1 MAPPFSAGQLR
12 DGDILLYR
20 VTDSI
25 KNLHSALIRKL
36 DGTEVSHAGL
46 FMGGC
51 VAEALAVGER
61 AGLGTQPLTDSIAGC
76 DWVAVR
82 RLQHAPADM
91 QPVLGTAQMYLDQGN
106 RYAYGQILLL
116 AMVCSTRKLNLS
128 NPLLRRIVYAAINN
142 AAAFVRRMQSG
153 GKQPMICSEFV
164 YRDYDEA
171 LPDRV
176 DPYTIEI
183 EPLWPAAARPRLLGR
198 RRRAE
203 KAVAAGHIHPESL
216 LGQLQA
222 ETGDLRMAIGTTKAL
237 AAAPAETSEAA
248 LDTMIAA
255 YLGEES
261 GTLPKTAAV
270 AAAGP
275 EVTMPDLRDAVG
287 AFANSLHDATDAG
300 RKLGRG
306 AFAAPSAG
314 VCATPADT
322 LVEISADFVTPGDLW
337 RSPSLITIGELRPE

>member
-1 MAPPFSAGQLR
+1 MDALSVSDLAA
-12 DGDILLYR
+12 GDILLYR

-51 VAEALAVGER
+51 VAEALAVGEH

-76 DWVAVR
+76 DWIAVR
-82 RLQHAPADM
+82 RLQNAPGDM

-128 NPLLRRIVYAAINN
+128 NPLLRRIVYSAINN
-142 AAAFVRRMQSG
+142 AAALVRRMQSG

-171 LPDRV
+171 MPDKV

-183 EPLWPAAARPRLLGR
+183 EPLWQAAARPRLLGR

-203 KAVAAGHIHPESL
+203 KAVPAGHIHPESL

-222 ETGDLRMAIGTTKAL
+222 ETGDLCRAIGTTKAL

-248 LDTMIAA
+248 LDAMIAT

-261 GTLPKTAAV
+261 GTVPKTAAV

-287 AFANSLHDATDAG
+287 AFAESLHDATDAG

-322 LVEISADFVTPGDLW
+322 LLEISADFVTPGDLW
-337 RSPSLITIGELRPE
+337 RSGSLVTIGELRPE

>member
-1 MAPPFSAGQLR
+1 MNTLSVSDLVA
-12 DGDILLYR
+12 GDILLYR

-36 DGTEVSHAGL
+36 DGTEMSHAGL

-51 VAEALAVGER
+51 VAEALAVGEH
-61 AGLGTQPLTDSIAGC
+61 AGLGTRPLKDSIAGC

-82 RLQHAPADM
+82 RLQHAPGDM
-91 QPVLGTAQMYLDQGN
+91 QPVLGTAQMYLEQAS
-106 RYAYGQILLL
+106 RYGYGQILLL
-116 AMVCSTRKLNLS
+116 AMVCSTRKLDLS
-128 NPLLRRIVYAAINN
+128 NPLLRRIVYSAINN

-171 LPDRV
+171 LPDKADR
-176 DPYTIEI
+176 YSIEI

-203 KAVAAGHIHPESL
+203 KAVAAGHIDPESL

-222 ETGDLRMAIGTTKAL
+222 ETGDLRTGIGAPKTR
-237 AAAPAETSEAA
+237 AAAPAATSEAA
-248 LDTMIAA
+248 LDAMIAA
-255 YLGEES
+255 YLGEEL
-261 GTLPKTAAV
+261 GVLPKTAAV
-270 AAAGP
+270 AAGGP

-287 AFANSLHDATDAG
+287 AFAESLHDATDAG

-306 AFAAPSAG
+306 AFAASAAHA
-314 VCATPADT
+314 CATPADT
-322 LVEISADFVTPGDLW
+322 LLEISADFVTPGDLW
-337 RSPSLITIGELRPE
+337 RSHNLITVGELRPE

>member
-1 MAPPFSAGQLR
+1 MAPPLSAGQLR

-51 VAEALAVGER
+51 VAEALAVGEH

-76 DWVAVR
+76 DWIAVR
-82 RLQHAPADM
+82 RLQHAPGDM
-91 QPVLGTAQMYLDQGN
+91 QPVLGTAQMYLDQAN

-128 NPLLRRIVYAAINN
+128 NPLLRRIVYSAINN

-171 LPDRV
+171 LPEKV
-176 DPYTIEI
+176 DPYAIEI
-183 EPLWPAAARPRLLGR
+183 EPLGTPGRPRLLGR

-203 KAVAAGHIHPESL
+203 KAAGAGHIHPESL

-222 ETGDLRMAIGTTKAL
+222 ETGDLRTAIGTTKAL
-237 AAAPAETSEAA
+237 AAAPAETSEAE
-248 LDTMIAA
+248 LDAMIAA

-261 GTLPKTAAV
+261 GTLPKSAAV

-275 EVTMPDLRDAVG
+275 ELTMRDLRDAVG
-287 AFANSLHDATDAG
+287 ALAESLHDATDAG

-306 AFAAPSAG
+306 AFAAPVARA
-314 VCATPADT
+314 CATPADT
-322 LVEISADFVTPGDLW
+322 LLEISADFVTPGDLW
-337 RSPSLITIGELRPE
+337 RSPSLVTIGELRP

>member
-1 MAPPFSAGQLR
+1 MNTLRVSGMAA
-12 DGDILLYR
+12 GDILLYR

-51 VAEALAVGER
+51 VAEALAVGEH
-61 AGLGTQPLTDSIAGC
+61 AGLGTQPLRDSITGC

-82 RLQHAPADM
+82 RLQNPPVDM

-142 AAAFVRRMQSG
+142 AAAFVRRMQSD

-164 YRDYDEA
+164 YRGYDEA
-171 LPDRV
+171 IPEKV

-183 EPLWPAAARPRLLGR
+183 EPLWSAATRPRLLGR

-203 KAVAAGHIHPESL
+203 KAAASDHVHPESL

-222 ETGDLRMAIGTTKAL
+222 ETGDLRTAIGTRKAL
-237 AAAPAETSEAA
+237 AATPAETGEAE
-248 LDTMIAA
+248 LDAMIAA

-261 GTLPKTAAV
+261 GTVPKTAAV
-270 AAAGP
+270 AAAAP

-287 AFANSLHDATDAG
+287 AFAASLHDATDAG

-306 AFAAPSAG
+306 AFAAPSAD

-322 LVEISADFVTPGDLW
+322 LLEISADFVTPGDLW
-337 RSPSLITIGELRPE
+337 RSPSLVTIGELRP

>member
-1 MAPPFSAGQLR
+1 MGQLTR
-12 DGDILLYR
+12 DDLVAGDILLYR

-51 VAEALAVGER
+51 VAEALAVGEH
-61 AGLGTQPLTDSIAGC
+61 AGLGAQSLTDSIAGC

-82 RLQHAPADM
+82 RLRNSLGDM
-91 QPVLGTAQMYLDQGN
+91 QPVLGTAQKYLDQGN

-116 AMVCSTRKLNLS
+116 AMVCSTRKLDLS
-128 NPLLRRIVYAAINN
+128 NPLLRRIVYSAINN

-171 LPDRV
+171 IPEKV

-183 EPLWPAAARPRLLGR
+183 EPPWAASRPRLLGR
-198 RRRAE
+198 RRRERHVIASD
-203 KAVAAGHIHPESL
+203 HIHPESL
-216 LGQLQA
+216 LGRLQA
-222 ETGDLRMAIGTTKAL
+222 EVGDLRTAIGTTKAL
-237 AAAPAETSEAA
+237 AAMSPETSEAE

-255 YLGEES
+255 YLGEKS
-261 GTLPKTAAV
+261 DGLPKTAAK

-275 EVTMPDLRDAVG
+275 EVTMRHLQDAV
-287 AFANSLHDATDAG
+287 AVLAESLHYATDAG
-300 RKLGRG
+300 RKLGIG
-306 AFAAPSAG
+306 ASGART
-314 VCATPADT
+314 CATPADT
-322 LVEISADFVTPGDLW
+322 LLEISADFVTPGDLW
-337 RSPSLITIGELRPE
+337 RSPSLVTIGELRP

>member
-1 MAPPFSAGQLR
+1 MRQLTR
-12 DGDILLYR
+12 DDLAAGDILLYR

-51 VAEALAVGER
+51 VAEALAVGEH

-82 RLQHAPADM
+82 RLRHVPGDM

-116 AMVCSTRKLNLS
+116 AMVCSTRKLNLN
-128 NPLLRRIVYAAINN
+128 NPLLRRIVYSAINN

-171 LPDRV
+171 LPDKV
-176 DPYTIEI
+176 DPYSIEI

-203 KAVAAGHIHPESL
+203 KAVAAGHSHPESL

-222 ETGDLRMAIGTTKAL
+222 ETGDLRTAIGTTKAL

-248 LDTMIAA
+248 LDAMIAA
-255 YLGEES
+255 YLGDES
-261 GTLPKTAAV
+261 GTLRKSATAAG
-270 AAAGP
+270 AGQ
-275 EVTMPDLRDAVG
+275 EVTMSDLRDAVG
-287 AFANSLHDATDAG
+287 AFAKSLHDATDG
-300 RKLGRG
+300 CRKLGRG
-306 AFAAPSAG
+306 AFAAFADPA
-314 VCATPADT
+314 CATPADT
-322 LVEISADFVTPGDLW
+322 LLEISADFVTPGDLW
-337 RSPSLITIGELRPE
+337 RSPSLSTVGQLHP

>member
-1 MAPPFSAGQLR
+1 MRQLTR
-12 DGDILLYR
+12 DDLVAGDILLYR

-36 DGTEVSHAGL
+36 DGTEASHAGL

-51 VAEALAVGER
+51 VAEALAVGEH
-61 AGLGTQPLTDSIAGC
+61 AGLGTQSLTDSIAGC

-82 RLQHAPADM
+82 RLRNSPGDM

-116 AMVCSTRKLNLS
+116 AMVCSTRKLDLS
-128 NPLLRRIVYAAINN
+128 NPLVRRIAYSVINN

-171 LPDRV
+171 MPDKV

-183 EPLWPAAARPRLLGR
+183 APLWPAAARPRLLGR
-198 RRRAE
+198 WRRAE

-216 LGQLQA
+216 LGKLQA
-222 ETGDLRMAIGTTKAL
+222 ETGDLRTAIGTTKAI
-237 AAAPAETSEAA
+237 AASPAETSEAA
-248 LDTMIAA
+248 LDAMIAA

-261 GTLPKTAAV
+261 GTLPKAAAV

-275 EVTMPDLRDAVG
+275 ELTMRDLRDAVG
-287 AFANSLHDATDAG
+287 AFADSLHDATDAC

-306 AFAAPSAG
+306 AFATPAAHA
-314 VCATPADT
+314 CATPADT
-322 LVEISADFVTPGDLW
+322 FLEISADFVTPGDLW
-337 RSPSLITIGELRPE
+337 RSPSLTTIGQLYPR